1 MIIVFT
7 VCFFFKHKVELKNT
21 SELNLIKQTC
31 AKSHECRGR
40 RALKIRWH
48 RQYRQFRPRLRAK
61 IQLAQELGKG
71 YWKQ

>member
-1 MIIVFT
+1 MHSPSA
-7 VCFFFKHKVELKNT
+7 FFKHKIELKNT
-21 SELNLIKQTC
+21 SELNLIQQTC
-31 AKSHECRGR
+31 AKSHEYKER
-40 RALKIRWH
+40 RALKIKLH